1 MTPLLTLKTRRS
13 SFEGMGEQGR
23 SGVGGQSRGA
33 LSLPAAMSA
42 CSIFF
47 FLGGGLLLASV
58 CTHTCQLVCTLGRG
72 VRVCGGYDGGCE
84 ACELCST
91 L

>member
-47 FLGGGLLLASV
+47 FLGGGCFWRVFA
-58 CTHTCQLVCTLGRG
+58 HTLVSLF
-72 VRVCGGYDGGCE
+72 VH
-84 ACELCST
+84 
-91 L
+91 